1 MNMNRKHSAQ
11 RTIAG
16 ILAAITVMTAIVPA
30 AVGAEEV
37 AAEQETLIVSTE
49 TADITENAEDTA
61 ETDET
66 PTEET
71 TEATEERTEEFT
83 EADAAA
89 SEVVAEENFAENT
102 AEFAALD
109 TFAIPSEAAFA
120 PFAGG
125 VCGVNAKEFG
135 KQAGIDLG
143 DAALDTI
150 GDLFPGANI
159 LVSPFKT
166 LFHANVDD
174 PDPMT
179 MICNKLDQMDNKLDE
194 IQTKLE
200 DLDSHIDE
208 NTEWMGKKMENV
220 ADMSALMNDYRE
232 LSPRVEDFIRD
243 IRAAEEN
250 PDCNNVQ
257 KIMRLAQLKNGS
269 NYREINQLCNKI
281 KKYMNSSS
289 TQVFPSLYETLYQ
302 SKAMECMVE
311 SEAYQ
316 EALPVAEDL
325 TSQYVYAVL
334 LLAEC
339 QRAAD
344 AVCRFT
350 AEDVEALGNGI
361 EKRYFEEFD
370 IFRQAMDTD
379 SASEQL
385 AASADGVTRFRS
397 HENSG
402 TLIFKNKKSVT
413 VSLRNEAVYQNG
425 QKEDSMTKGHIV
437 NIPDIAK
444 DNALTCDEIKEI
456 ADYVRSKYPNT
467 CLMDFFKRFHVD
479 YREKFFTN
487 AGRHIKIDRTD
498 SWQTYVLTSTDAK
511 TTEKYNT
518 WHGLSTFGGAKD
530 WTATVTIKG
539 ISLTDPNCEE
549 QEIKLYTYNIWRY
562 YAYGI
567 QVDTDKCDYTY
578 YGKSILYIDRK

>member
-1 MNMNRKHSAQ
+1 MNRKHSAQ

-16 ILAAITVMTAIVPA
+16 ILAAISIMTAMIPA
-30 AVGAEEV
+30 AAGAEEA
-37 AAEQETLIVSTE
+37 AAEQETLIISTE
-49 TADITENAEDTA
+49 TETTEPTEPEEATENVEDTS
-61 ETDET
+61 ETAET

-71 TEATEERTEEFT
+71 TASVIEELT
-83 EADAAA
+83 EAETVIPEQIAAD
-89 SEVVAEENFAENT
+89 S
-102 AEFAALD
+102 AEFDAVDVPTPSAELFTPDICCLSTDAKDFGKQVGIDLADSALD
-109 TFAIPSEAAFA
+109 T
-120 PFAGG
+120 
-125 VCGVNAKEFG
+125 
-135 KQAGIDLG
+135 LG
-143 DAALDTI
+143 DT
-150 GDLFPGANI
+150 FPGANI
-159 LVSPFKT
+159 LVSPFKS

-179 MICNKLDQMDNKLDE
+179 MICDKLDQMDNKLDE
-194 IQTKLE
+194 IQNKLE
-200 DLDSHIDE
+200 DLDRHIDE

-232 LSPRVEDFIRD
+232 LSPRVEDFVRD

-257 KIMRLAQLKNGS
+257 KVMRLAQLKSGS

-281 KKYMNSSS
+281 KKYMNSS
-289 TQVFPSLYETLYQ
+289 TQVFPSLYETLYK

-311 SEAYQ
+311 CEAYQ
-316 EALPVAEDL
+316 EAFSIAEDL
-325 TSQYVYAVL
+325 TAQYVYAVL

-344 AVCRFT
+344 AVCSFT
-350 AEDVEALGNGI
+350 SEDVEALGNGA
-361 EKRYFEEFD
+361 ENRYYEEFD
-370 IFRQAMDTD
+370 RFRQAMDTD
-379 SASEQL
+379 SASDQL
-385 AASADGVTRFRS
+385 VACADGVTRFRS

-402 TLIFKNKKSVT
+402 TLIFKNKKSTT
-413 VSLRNEAVYQNG
+413 VFLRNEAVYQDG
-425 QKEDSMTKGHIV
+425 QEENSTTKGHIV
-437 NIPDIAK
+437 KVPEIAK
-444 DNALTCDEIKEI
+444 NNALTCDDIKEI
-456 ADYVRSKYPNT
+456 AAYVRNKYPNT
-467 CLMDFFKRFHVD
+467 CLMDFFKRFHVE

-498 SWQTYVLTSTDAK
+498 GWRTYVLTSTDTK

-549 QEIKLYTYNIWRY
+549 QEITLYTYNIWRY

-578 YGKSILYIDRK
+578 YGNSILYIDRK

>member
-16 ILAAITVMTAIVPA
+16 ILAAVTVMTAVIPA
-30 AVGAEEV
+30 AVGAEDA

-49 TADITENAEDTA
+49 TTETDTDMAEDA
-61 ETDET
+61 EISAA
-66 PTEET
+66 
-71 TEATEERTEEFT
+71 EATEVPTDEYT
-83 EADAAA
+83 EAESIAA
-89 SEVVAEENFAENT
+89 EVVTVENFAENT
-102 AEFAALD
+102 AEFASVDTTALPVE
-109 TFAIPSEAAFA
+109 TAFA
-120 PFAGG
+120 PFTG
-125 VCGVNAKEFG
+125 VVCEVGTDGKEFG
-135 KQAGIDLG
+135 KQLGIDLG
-143 DAALDTI
+143 DSALDAI

-166 LFHANVDD
+166 LFHANADS
-174 PDPMT
+174 PDPME

-200 DLDSHIDE
+200 ELDSHIDE

-232 LSPRVEDFIRD
+232 LSPRVEDFVRD

-250 PDCNNVQ
+250 PDCNNMQ

-289 TQVFPSLYETLYQ
+289 TQVFPSLYETLYR

-325 TSQYVYAVL
+325 TTQYVYAVL

-370 IFRQAMDTD
+370 VFRQAMDTD

-385 AASADGVTRFRS
+385 AASADGLTRFRS

-413 VSLRNEAVYQNG
+413 VALRNEAVYQKG
-425 QKEDSMTKGHIV
+425 QAEDSMTKGHIV

-444 DNALTCDEIKEI
+444 NNALTCDEIKEI
-456 ADYVRSKYPNT
+456 ADYVRNKYPNT
-467 CLMDFFKRFHVD
+467 CLMDFFKRFHVE

-498 SWQTYVLTSTDAK
+498 GWQTYVLTSTDKK

-518 WHGLSTFGGAKD
+518 WHGLGMFAGSKD
-530 WTATVTIKG
+530 WTATVTVKG

-549 QEIKLYTYNIWRY
+549 QEITICTYTVWRY
-562 YAYGI
+562 YSYGI
-567 QVDTDKCDYTY
+567 QIDKDECDHTY